1 MWQSWDV
8 VCCSARRASGGHDGA
23 MVRDALRRL
32 RRSAF
37 AIVQAS
43 VSAGLAWLVATD
55 LVGHERPFFAPIAAL
70 ISLGI
75 SHNQRLRHAA
85 ELMVGVAV
93 GIAVADLLVGVLGSG
108 SWQIAVVVGL
118 SMALAVLIDG
128 GPIIT
133 IQAGASA
140 VLVAALLPGGGLP
153 RAVDAL
159 IGGAVG
165 LAVAAVLP
173 ADPLAGARRGMRALL
188 DEVADALRAVA
199 AGLRERDESAVL
211 AALSRARGT
220 QPTVEALRS
229 AVRAGEEIAV
239 IAPLRRRRR
248 AQLHRLDIAAV
259 RADYALRNMRVLA
272 PRALA
277 ALREGETL
285 SPALPDRLDELAHA
299 TDLLRDELDRGAEPN
314 GARSALVSAAAGC
327 GDPLLAGA
335 GFSGRVIVAQLRSV
349 VLDLLQATGTP
360 RADAAAALPR
370 LAPS

>member
-118 SMALAVLIDG
+118 SMVLAVLIDG

-259 RADYALRNMRVLA
+259 RADYALRNTRVLA
-272 PRALA
+272 RRVLA
-277 ALREGETL
+277 ALYEDETL
-285 SPALPDRLDELAHA
+285 PPGVARPARRARARHRSAARRAGPR
-299 TDLLRDELDRGAEPN
+299 RGARQRPLRP
-314 GARSALVSAAAGC
+314 ARRSRG
-327 GDPLLAGA
+327 
-335 GFSGRVIVAQLRSV
+335 LR
-349 VLDLLQATGTP
+349 
-360 RADAAAALPR
+360 
-370 LAPS
+370 

>member
-1 MWQSWDV
+1 
-8 VCCSARRASGGHDGA
+8 
-23 MVRDALRRL
+23 MVGDALRRL

-43 VSAGLAWLVATD
+43 VAAGLAWLVATE
-55 LVGHERPFFAPIAAL
+55 LVGHGRPFFAPIAAL

-75 SHNQRLRHAA
+75 THDQRLRRAA

-93 GIAVADLLVGVLGSG
+93 GIAVADLLIGVLGSG
-108 SWQIAVVVGL
+108 SWQIAVVVAL
-118 SMALAVLIDG
+118 SMALAVLVDG

-133 IQAGASA
+133 VQAGASA
-140 VLVAALLPGGGLP
+140 ILVATLLPGGGLP

-159 IGGAVG
+159 VGGALG

-173 ADPLAGARRGMRALL
+173 ADPLTGARRGMRALL

-199 AGLRERDESAVL
+199 AGLRERDEPAVL

-220 QPTVEALRS
+220 QPTVEELRS

-239 IAPLRRRRR
+239 MAPLRRRRR
-248 AQLHRLDIAAV
+248 ARLHRLDVAAV
-259 RADYALRNMRVLA
+259 RADYALRNVRVLA
-272 PRALA
+272 RRALA
-277 ALREGETL
+277 ALREDEVL
-285 SPALPDRLDELAHA
+285 SPALPDRLDDLAA
-299 TDLLRDELDRGAEPN
+299 AAELLRDELDRGAEPD
-314 GARSALVSAAAGC
+314 GARAALLTAAAGC

-335 GFSGRVIVAQLRSV
+335 GFSGRVVVAQLRSV

-360 RADAAAALPR
+360 RSDAVAALPR
-370 LAPS
+370 LSLS